1 MQCRLLTGPR
11 CACTGQSAAADRCS
25 DYTGDAVSG
34 GQASSAA
41 GLPGL
46 RHKAQLSVA
55 MAAAAYVARRLP
67 AAAVGRG
74 SHPHDL
80 LGFDKRAHPGELIV
94 NVAVTKK
101 IIRVFSVLYKA
112 RYPIRWMV
120 LPDVYKGSDPR
131 STNADNTSAFN
142 CGLVDGT
149 KSIPAR
155 TSTSK
160 LPTSTLPGARRTPT
174 AHGMCVA

>member
-1 MQCRLLTGPR
+1 MT
-11 CACTGQSAAADRCS
+11 
-25 DYTGDAVSG
+25 YW
-34 GQASSAA
+34 
-41 GLPGL
+41 
-46 RHKAQLSVA
+46 
-55 MAAAAYVARRLP
+55 
-67 AAAVGRG
+67 
-74 SHPHDL
+74 
-80 LGFDKRAHPGELIV
+80 GFDKRAHPGELIV

-112 RYPIRWMV
+112 RYPIRRMV